1 MYDEAQ
7 SATET
12 VSLVP
17 IHSRIALLAVGLSTS
32 ALVKKTGYS
41 TRLVNYVLAGHYP
54 CPSALAAVLRSA
66 LGPDLWRFA
75 IGESCSLTLRK
86 DHNRQCEGQPAPAAS
101 CKSIGG
107 KP

>member
-1 MYDEAQ
+1 MLEEIQRKTEA
-7 SATET
+7 
-12 VSLVP
+12 VSLAP

-41 TRLVNYVLAGHYP
+41 TRLINYVLAGHYP
-54 CPSALAAVLRSA
+54 CPSALDAVLRSV

-75 IGESCSLTLRK
+75 IGESCSLTLST
-86 DHNRQCEGQPAPAAS
+86 DHTRQCEGQPAQAAS

-107 KP
+107 MP